1 MLGLGRKELVGVDI
15 GSYAV
20 KVVQLRQSS
29 RGWVVY
35 AAGVA
40 DISDK
45 GTDSAAR
52 KETNCVRAIHNC
64 LHLAG
69 VKTKLA
75 VCGVGGT
82 EVAIRNFEFPA
93 VPAEEVDRAI
103 LLEAK
108 QVCPFKTDK
117 IAVDYRVIPDG
128 KGKTQGYLVVATN
141 VLVQST
147 TRLLKKARLDCTLMD
162 VDGLALL
169 NCFTEVEKPGPDH
182 GTAILNIGSDHSIFA
197 VEGQGGWPFIRYLNY
212 AGESIIKKVAA
223 ENEMTL
229 DDAKTAITGDP
240 EKLTDEVRRSFEA
253 ACGRLIGD
261 ITNTLR
267 YYEAQEKTGD
277 IRKILVCGGFALVDE
292 LLKLLKDQLPIEVE
306 LWNPF
311 EKMRCHVGGD
321 HRAALVKNIVRKKGP
336 SLAVAAGLAM
346 RSI

>member
-1 MLGLGRKELVGVDI
+1 MFGLGRKELVGVDI
-15 GSYAV
+15 GSHAV

-29 RGWVVY
+29 RGWLVY
-35 AAGVA
+35 AAGIA

-45 GTDSAAR
+45 GSDTAAR
-52 KETNCVRAIHNC
+52 KETNCIRAIHNC
-64 LHLAG
+64 FHLSG

-75 VCGVGGT
+75 VCGVGGA

-108 QVCPFKTDK
+108 QVCPFKTDQ

-128 KGKTQGYLVVATN
+128 QNKTQGYLVVATDA
-141 VLVQST
+141 LVQNT
-147 TRLLKKARLDCTLMD
+147 TRLLKKARLDCALLD

-169 NCFTEVEKPGPDH
+169 NCFTEIEKPGADH
-182 GTAILNIGSDHSIFA
+182 GTAILNIGSAHSIFA
-197 VEGQGGWPFIRYLNY
+197 VEGDGGWPFIRYLNY

-229 DDAKTAITGDP
+229 DDAKAVVTGDP

-253 ACGRLIGD
+253 ACSRLIGD
-261 ITNTLR
+261 ITNTIR
-267 YYEAQEKTGD
+267 YYGAQQKTGD
-277 IRKILVCGGFALVDE
+277 VRRILVCGGFALVDE
-292 LLKLLKDQLPIEVE
+292 LLKLLKDQLPVEVE

-311 EKMRCHVGGD
+311 EKMRCHVGGN
-321 HRAALVKNIVRKKGP
+321 HRTALVKSIVRKKGP
-336 SLAVAAGLAM
+336 ALAVAAGLAM
-346 RSI
+346 RTV